1 MTTDFESTGRRNGS
15 AQAPDHAKFAETI
28 PRQPGRRRLITMDEI
43 LRARPQ
49 QPVATTRGR
58 GWNGITVDVHRPY
71 VGCSERYAGL
81 DHHLIT
87 YHPSGSAKL
96 VQTRAGVVHS
106 STFSAG
112 TALLM
117 PAGCDSV
124 WEGDSG
130 QSVRLRVP
138 PSLVALAGEQ
148 LGRQNVPIEI
158 RNIFVVRDPV
168 IERLALSFVSEID
181 MKAHP
186 AQVLIVDSLSAALAA
201 HLLRSYNAFEPVES
215 APDHAL
221 GKLEVAR
228 LTEFIE
234 ENLDRPI
241 CLEDLAA
248 LVNVSRFH
256 FSRLFK
262 RTIGVTAISYVE
274 QCRIRRAQ
282 SLILE
287 TALPLVEI
295 ALMTGFADQSHFTR
309 RFQRHVG
316 CTPAA
321 FAREQGQRR
330 TTPRSSARP
339 RLVDLDTTAD
349 SIRD

>member
-1 MTTDFESTGRRNGS
+1 MNAAFESTRQRVDGDEAAAPNHMKL
-15 AQAPDHAKFAETI
+15 AQAAPHSSDRPK
-28 PRQPGRRRLITMDEI
+28 LITIDEI
-43 LRARPQ
+43 LHARPQ

-58 GWNGITVDVHRPY
+58 GWKGVTVDVHRPY
-71 VGCSERYAGL
+71 CGCSERYGGL
-81 DHHLIT
+81 DHHLIG
-87 YHPSGSAKL
+87 YCPSGSARL

-106 STFSAG
+106 GTVSAG
-112 TALLM
+112 TAYIM

-148 LGRQNVPIEI
+148 LGRQNVQVEI
-158 RNIFVVRDPV
+158 RSVFLARDPV
-168 IERLALSFVSEID
+168 IERLAQSLVTEIAT
-181 MKAHP
+181 KAHP
-186 AQVLIVDSLSAALAA
+186 AQVLLVDALSAALAA

-215 APDHAL
+215 PPEGSL

-234 ENLDRPI
+234 DNLDRPI
-241 CLEDLAA
+241 CLEDLAV

-274 QCRIRRAQ
+274 QCRIRRAK

-287 TALPLVEI
+287 TGLPLAEI
-295 ALMTGFADQSHFTR
+295 ALATGFADQSHFTR

-321 FAREQGQRR
+321 YAREQGQRR
-330 TTPRSSARP
+330 TVPRPTRPVPVKKSSM
-339 RLVDLDTTAD
+339 TE
-349 SIRD
+349 

>member
-1 MTTDFESTGRRNGS
+1 MITAFESPRRRS
-15 AQAPDHAKFAETI
+15 AGGDAQTPNHAKLAEAV
-28 PRQPGRRRLITMDEI
+28 PRRSGQPRLITIDEI
-43 LRARPQ
+43 LLARPQ
-49 QPVATTRGR
+49 RPIATTRGR
-58 GWNGITVDVHRPY
+58 GWNGVTVDVHRPY
-71 VGCSERYAGL
+71 FGCSERYAGL
-81 DHHLIT
+81 DHHLIG
-87 YHPSGSAKL
+87 YCPSGSARL

-106 STFSAG
+106 GTVSAG
-112 TALLM
+112 TAYLM

-148 LGRQNVPIEI
+148 LGRQNVPVEI
-158 RNIFVVRDPV
+158 RSIFLVRDPV
-168 IERLALSFVSEID
+168 IERIAQSLVSEID

-186 AQVLIVDSLSAALAA
+186 AQALIVDSLSAALAA
-201 HLLRSYNAFEPVES
+201 HLLRSYNAFEPAGL
-215 APDHAL
+215 APDRSL

-262 RTIGVTAISYVE
+262 RTIGITAISYVE
-274 QCRIRRAQ
+274 QCRILRAK

-287 TALPLVEI
+287 TALPLAEI

-309 RFQRHVG
+309 RFQRQVG
-316 CTPAA
+316 CTPAV
-321 FAREQGQRR
+321 FAREHGRRR
-330 TTPRSSARP
+330 TTPRPVRSNPINR
-339 RLVDLDTTAD
+339 DTAID
-349 SIRD
+349 

>member
-1 MTTDFESTGRRNGS
+1 MIPAFDPLAAPPRQRRRSGD
-15 AQAPDHAKFAETI
+15 ALTPDHPEAAEAA
-28 PRQPGRRRLITMDEI
+28 PRHGDAPHLITIDEI
-43 LRARPQ
+43 LHARPQ
-49 QPVATTRGR
+49 RPVATTRGR
-58 GWNGITVDVHRPY
+58 GWSGVTVDVHRPY
-71 VGCSERYAGL
+71 FDCSERYAGL
-81 DHHLIT
+81 DHHLIG
-87 YHPSGSAKL
+87 YCPSGSARL
-96 VQTRAGVVHS
+96 VQTRAGAVHS
-106 STFSAG
+106 GTISAG
-112 TALLM
+112 TAYLM

-130 QSVRLRVP
+130 QSVRMRVS

-148 LGRQNVPIEI
+148 LGREHVPVEI
-158 RNIFVVRDPV
+158 RSVFLVRDLV
-168 IERLALSFVSEID
+168 IERLAQSFVHEIG
-181 MKAHP
+181 MPAHP
-186 AQVLIVDSLSAALAA
+186 AQMLIVDSLSTALAA
-201 HLLRSYNAFEPVES
+201 HLLRAYNAFEPAGSTPERS
-215 APDHAL
+215 L

-274 QCRIRRAQ
+274 QCRIRRAK

-287 TALPLVEI
+287 TALPLAQI
-295 ALMTGFADQSHFTR
+295 ALAAGFADQSHFTR

-330 TTPRSSARP
+330 TGPRTGR
-339 RLVDLDTTAD
+339 
-349 SIRD
+349 

>member
-1 MTTDFESTGRRNGS
+1 MITAFDPS
-15 AQAPDHAKFAETI
+15 ADPPAQRSRSSGTLTPDHPKAVEAVS
-28 PRQPGRRRLITMDEI
+28 RRADPPHLITIDEI
-43 LRARPQ
+43 LHARPQ
-49 QPVATTRGR
+49 RPIATTRGR
-58 GWNGITVDVHRPY
+58 GWNGVTVDVHRPY
-71 VGCSERYAGL
+71 FGCSERYAGL
-81 DHHLIT
+81 DHHLIG
-87 YHPSGSAKL
+87 YCPSGSARL
-96 VQTRAGVVHS
+96 VQTRAGVVHGG
-106 STFSAG
+106 TISAG
-112 TALLM
+112 TAYLM

-130 QSVRLRVP
+130 HSVRMRVS

-148 LGRQNVPIEI
+148 LGRKHVPVEI
-158 RNIFVVRDPV
+158 RSLFLMRDLV
-168 IERLALSFVSEID
+168 IERLAQSFVGEIG
-181 MKAHP
+181 MQAHP
-186 AQVLIVDSLSAALAA
+186 AQMLIVDSLSTALAA
-201 HLLRSYNAFEPVES
+201 HLLRTYNAFEPAES
-215 APDHAL
+215 MPERSL

-274 QCRIRRAQ
+274 QCRIRRAK

-287 TALPLVEI
+287 TAMPLAQV
-295 ALMTGFADQSHFTR
+295 ALAAGFADQSHFTR

-330 TTPRSSARP
+330 SAPRTAR
-339 RLVDLDTTAD
+339 
-349 SIRD
+349 

>member
-1 MTTDFESTGRRNGS
+1 MITAFES
-15 AQAPDHAKFAETI
+15 
-28 PRQPGRRRLITMDEI
+28 PGRRGGSSNALTPDHTKLAEAVPRQSGQPRLITIDEI
-43 LRARPQ
+43 LHARPQ
-49 QPVATTRGR
+49 RPVATTRGR
-58 GWNGITVDVHRPY
+58 GWTGVTVDVHRPY
-71 VGCSERYAGL
+71 FGCSERYAGV
-81 DHHLIT
+81 DHHLIG
-87 YHPSGSAKL
+87 YCPSGSARL
-96 VQTRAGVVHS
+96 VQTRAGVVHDG
-106 STFSAG
+106 TISAG
-112 TALLM
+112 TTYLM

-148 LGRQNVPIEI
+148 LGRQNVRVEI
-158 RNIFVVRDPV
+158 RSLFLVRDPV
-168 IERLALSFVSEID
+168 IERLAQGLVSEID

-201 HLLRSYNAFEPVES
+201 HLLRSYNAFEPAEF
-215 APDHAL
+215 APDRSL

-234 ENLDRPI
+234 DNLDRPI
-241 CLEDLAA
+241 CLDDLAA

-274 QCRIRRAQ
+274 QCRIRRAR

-287 TALPLVEI
+287 TRLPLAEI
-295 ALMTGFADQSHFTR
+295 ALLTGFADQSHFTR

-330 TTPRSSARP
+330 AAPRLPRSQKSSGS
-339 RLVDLDTTAD
+339 D
-349 SIRD
+349 

>member
-1 MTTDFESTGRRNGS
+1 MITAFESAGQRGRSSDTRT
-15 AQAPDHAKFAETI
+15 PDHAKAAHAA
-28 PRQPGRRRLITMDEI
+28 PPQAGQRHLITIDEI
-43 LRARPQ
+43 LYARPQ
-49 QPVATTRGR
+49 RPIATTRGR
-58 GWNGITVDVHRPY
+58 GWSGVTVDVHRPY
-71 VGCSERYAGL
+71 FGCSERYAGL
-81 DHHLIT
+81 DHHLIG
-87 YHPSGSAKL
+87 YCPSGSARL

-106 STFSAG
+106 GTVSAG
-112 TALLM
+112 TTYLM

-130 QSVRLRVP
+130 QSVRMRVS

-148 LGRQNVPIEI
+148 LGRKSVPIEI
-158 RNIFVVRDPV
+158 RSVFLTRDPV
-168 IERLALSFVSEID
+168 IERLAQSFVSEIE

-186 AQVLIVDSLSAALAA
+186 AQALIVDALSTALAA
-201 HLLRSYNAFEPVES
+201 HLLRSYNAFEPAGFVPERS
-215 APDHAL
+215 L

-274 QCRIRRAQ
+274 QCRIRRAKA
-282 SLILE
+282 LILE
-287 TALPLVEI
+287 TALPLAQI
-295 ALMTGFADQSHFTR
+295 ALATGFADQSHFTR

-330 TTPRSSARP
+330 TAPRTGRP
-339 RLVDLDTTAD
+339 NG
-349 SIRD
+349 